1 MTLDSYMYSNKGGR
15 GYNED
20 SLGSAPISGGGVFVV
35 ADGLGGHRFGEVAS
49 KTVVDTFCGDPEPA
63 PDERLEKWIIR
74 KIDDAQNNVAQRQAE
89 SSSNMKST
97 VVALIIRGDDARWV
111 NVGDSR
117 LYYIHKGRIEDITE
131 DHSVAFKKY
140 LAGEITRD
148 DIPKD
153 EDQSSLLR
161 AIGNEDRYRGNIVGV
176 DDPLVAGDAFM
187 LCSDGVWEYIYDNE
201 VLIDYHKA
209 FNAEQWAKLLL
220 LRAMDRIKPGNDN
233 LSILTVIVNE

>member
-1 MTLDSYMYSNKGGR
+1 MILDSYMFTNTGGR

-20 SLGSAPISGGGVFVV
+20 CVGKSAITDGGVFVV

-49 KTVVDTFCGDPEPA
+49 KCVVDTFCSGSEPA
-63 PDERLEKWIIR
+63 AGEPLQKWLINR
-74 KIDDAQNNVAQRQAE
+74 VNAAQNSVLRLQEERGGNR
-89 SSSNMKST
+89 KST
-97 VVALIIRGDDARWV
+97 LVALVIRGDDAKWA

-117 LYYIHKGRIEDITE
+117 LYYIHRGELLDVTE

-140 LAGEITRD
+140 MAGEISRD
-148 DIPKD
+148 EIAGD

-161 AIGNEDRYRGNIVGV
+161 AIGNDSRYLPNLTGI
-176 DDPLVAGDAFM
+176 DEPLRSGDAFM
-187 LCSDGVWEYIYDNE
+187 LCSDGVWEYIRDNE

-209 FNAEQWAKLLL
+209 FTAEQWAKLLL

-233 LSILTVIVNE
+233 MSIITVIVR